1 MKRVPWPRP
10 PVGRAISPRT
20 AFWCA
25 CCSWALTLTV
35 TVTALIYTAVRPLP
49 GSLVNQQGSG
59 ADGVAG
65 IAFVT
70 GFATVGA
77 LLVWKR
83 PGNPIGWLLSVTGL
97 SYAAGISEVLLA
109 HFPGALTFV
118 SWMGWIWLFGI
129 GLAVFV
135 LLLFP
140 TGHLPSRRWRPVA
153 WAAAAGIAGWV
164 LGNSFAPRIISDDT
178 PTPNPVGVAAP
189 AGDVFVVLAIGGV
202 LLIVGTG
209 LAALVSLVFR
219 YRRAATVEREQ
230 LKWLVYAGALIV
242 LALLAELVA
251 EHFMGP
257 TNAANNLQNA
267 LSSGG
272 VALVP
277 MRHRYRHL
285 PVPPVRHRRR
295 DQQDPGLRVAGGVH
309 HRVYVAIVV
318 GIGVAGAA
326 RRTSRASGLSIAATA
341 VVAVAFQPVRARVQ
355 HLANRLV
362 YGKRATPYE
371 VLADFAGRMAGAYA
385 AEDLLPRMARILAE
399 GTGAARADVWLT
411 ERRGR
416 STTAPPGRRRGPFR
430 CRRPGHR
437 GRRPAYPAADRVLPV
452 RYQGEVLGALS
463 VTKRPG
469 EVAHA
474 GRGQAAGRPRRPGR
488 PGAQERRAA
497 GAAAARLE
505 EIRASRQRLVAAQD
519 EERRRIERNI
529 HDGAQ
534 QQLVAMAIKLSI
546 TECLIGTDTDG
557 ERELLA
563 ELRQEAA
570 GAVEDLRDLARG
582 IYPPLLASQGLAA
595 ALQAQAAKVA
605 GAHLGGRR
613 RRRPVP
619 AGRGGRRVFLRP
631 GGPAER
637 RQVRGR
643 QPGPRSGSRL
653 RGPAAVRGDRRRR
666 GLRPGRQRTTAPA
679 CRAWRTGCTPTA
691 AARRAVR
698 ARRRHTVITGG
709 SAAGCSEAAGVTRSP
724 DRCCWP
730 RGLFAATVAALA
742 VSAELRYRRA
752 RWWTRSRS
760 RPCCWRSLVWCLVA
774 EPPARQP
781 DRLAVPGRGL
791 VDARLGVADRLTP
804 EYATQAGAA
813 SPAARLGWPGPVR
826 SPASRAIV
834 PPGPAGCSRTAG
846 CRPRA
851 GGWWPGSSTAEALLV
866 ILAATSGAAL
876 RAQNSVIQA
885 SPGSADPGRS
895 GRPSAQ

>member
-272 VALVP
+272 VALIP
-277 MRHRYRHL
+277 CAIGIAIFRYHL
-285 PVPPVRHRRR
+285 YDIDVVINKTLVY
-295 DQQDPGLRVAGGVH
+295 GLLAAFITA
-309 HRVYVAIVV
+309 VYVAIVV
-318 GIGVAGAA
+318 GIGSLVAQHGDQ
-326 RRTSRASGLSIAATA
+326 TSFGLSIAATA
-341 VVAVAFQPVRARVQ
+341 VVAVAFQPVRARIQ

-371 VLADFAGRMAGAYA
+371 VLARFAERTAGTYA
-385 AEDLLPRMARILAE
+385 TEELLPRMARILAE
-399 GTGAARADVWLT
+399 GTGAARADVWLQVAGT
-411 ERRGR
+411 FRDDA
-416 STTAPPGRRRGPFR
+416 TWPPGAEPFPDAAGQGGGPEV
-430 CRRPGHR
+430 PG
-437 GRRPAYPAADRVLPV
+437 GGRVLLV

-463 VTKRPG
+463 VIKRPG
-469 EVAHA
+469 ESLTPAEAKLLADLAAQA
-474 GRGQAAGRPRRPGR
+474 GLVLRNVGLWEQLT
-488 PGAQERRAA
+488 
-497 GAAAARLE
+497 ARLE

-534 QQLVAMAIKLSI
+534 QQLVAMAIKLNI
-546 TECLIGTDTDG
+546 AAGLIGDDTDG

-570 GAVEDLRDLARG
+570 DAVEDLRDLARG
-582 IYPPLLASQGLAA
+582 IYPPLLASQGL
-595 ALQAQAAKVA
+595 
-605 GAHLGGRR
+605 R
-613 RRRPVP
+613 
-619 AGRGGRRVFLRP
+619 
-631 GGPAER
+631 
-637 RQVRGR
+637 
-643 QPGPRSGSRL
+643 
-653 RGPAAVRGDRRRR
+653 
-666 GLRPGRQRTTAPA
+666 
-679 CRAWRTGCTPTA
+679 
-691 AARRAVR
+691 
-698 ARRRHTVITGG
+698 
-709 SAAGCSEAAGVTRSP
+709 
-724 DRCCWP
+724 
-730 RGLFAATVAALA
+730 
-742 VSAELRYRRA
+742 
-752 RWWTRSRS
+752 
-760 RPCCWRSLVWCLVA
+760 
-774 EPPARQP
+774 
-781 DRLAVPGRGL
+781 
-791 VDARLGVADRLTP
+791 
-804 EYATQAGAA
+804 
-813 SPAARLGWPGPVR
+813 
-826 SPASRAIV
+826 
-834 PPGPAGCSRTAG
+834 
-846 CRPRA
+846 
-851 GGWWPGSSTAEALLV
+851 
-866 ILAATSGAAL
+866 AAL
-876 RAQNSVIQA
+876 RAQAAKSPVPTTLAADGVGRYPQDVEAAVYFCVLEALQNVAKYAGA
-885 SPGSADPGRS
+885 SHAGVRLEASGDQLLFEVTDDGAGFDPGARDYGTGLQGMADRLSAHGGRLDVRS
-895 GRPSAQ
+895 APGAGTVITGRIRAQVSEVAA